1 MALRPVY
8 WRRRLNLFS
17 CYYEAL
23 AAGRLGCLVFDTPG
37 QDGVERITRIR
48 TA

>member
-1 MALRPVY
+1 MVLRPVY
-8 WRRRLNLFS
+8 WRRRLNPFS
-17 CYYEAL
+17 CFYEGL
-23 AAGRLGCLVFDTPG
+23 AAGRLGCLVFDTTS